1 MRENRNVE
9 MLEGKGNEWDIK
21 TGIEE
26 QEEVKR
32 KENQNSMDLMFI
44 ELYT

>member
-1 MRENRNVE
+1 
-9 MLEGKGNEWDIK
+9 MLEEKEMGDIE

-32 KENQNSMDLMFI
+32 KENRNSMDLMFI
-44 ELYT
+44 EFHP

>member
-1 MRENRNVE
+1 
-9 MLEGKGNEWDIK
+9 MLEEKEMGDIE

-44 ELYT
+44 

>member
-9 MLEGKGNEWDIK
+9 MLEEKEMGDIE

-44 ELYT
+44 EFHP